1 MMPSPAGPSLFDEL
15 EKGLISDIRANDL
28 LTELHRGLSPEGLR
42 PALRAERDEVVKTA
56 VWILAELAGGG
67 FALWDELPRLFRHTD
82 KRVRYWAVDAAHH
95 AVPSDPVMLAEVAAL
110 VGDSE
115 FVVAWRALKLVV
127 TASDEQVEAAART
140 FPALGVLLGDASS
153 PIAPVEQNV
162 APMDHRLAVARLL
175 RSPGGRTHLGKLV
188 ADQDLA
194 VQRLASDLSESQ

>member
-140 FPALGVLLGDASS
+140 FPALGVLLSDASS
-153 PIAPVEQNV
+153 PTLRSSKTSRRWTTALRWH
-162 APMDHRLAVARLL
+162 ACFDRLAGELISGNWLL
-175 RSPGGRTHLGKLV
+175 TRIWRCNDSPRI
-188 ADQDLA
+188 
-194 VQRLASDLSESQ
+194 